1 MLRGCLDLFLIYV
14 HITYRVC
21 YHLVLLTSTFVNLL
35 ASHNYISGCNVPFLV
50 GREILN
56 NTDFY
61 SFTLRNRSALEIT
74 DTELKVIAAAAIIG
88 LNNNPKAG

>member
-1 MLRGCLDLFLIYV
+1 
-14 HITYRVC
+14 
-21 YHLVLLTSTFVNLL
+21 
-35 ASHNYISGCNVPFLV
+35 VPFLV
-50 GREILN
+50 GREIVN